1 MLTAKHALF
10 ARIPMFTGLAP
21 EEVDILA
28 QSAMEKQFQA
38 GDILFHEGDSCEGL
52 YLIGQGTVKIFK
64 TSPSGR
70 QITLGVQ
77 PAPSTVAEV
86 PLFDG
91 GAFPASVQAIDAVTA
106 LFIHKMAFHQICM
119 QNPGVALKMLAV
131 VGRRLRT
138 LIGIIEGVTFGSIR
152 QRIAQSIIQWSDQA
166 RADQFDMPSTHQELA
181 LNLGT
186 VREVVSRNLSRFQAE
201 GLLRVSRREIVLLNK
216 DGLRAEAET
225 EF

>member
-1 MLTAKHALF
+1 
-10 ARIPMFTGLAP
+10 MFTGLTP
-21 EEVDILA
+21 EEVDVLA
-28 QSAMEKQFQA
+28 QSAVEKQYSA
-38 GDILFHEGDSCEGL
+38 GEVLFHEGDACEGL
-52 YLIGQGTVKIFK
+52 YLIGVGTVKIFK

-77 PAPSTVAEV
+77 PAPSSVAEV

-91 GAFPASVQAIDAVTA
+91 GLFPASVQAIDAVAA
-106 LFIHKMAFHQICM
+106 LFIHKQAFRQICL

-138 LIGIIEGVTFGSIR
+138 LVSIIESVTFGSIR
-152 QRIAQSIIQWSDQA
+152 QRIAQSIIQWSEEA
-166 RADQFDMPSTHQELA
+166 RADQFEMPTTHQDLA

-186 VREVVSRNLSRFQAE
+186 VREVVSRNLSRFQSE
-201 GLLRVSRREIVLLNK
+201 GLIRMSRREIVLLNK
-216 DGLRAEAET
+216 AGLRAEAET

>member
-10 ARIPMFTGLAP
+10 ARIPMFAGLTP
-21 EEVDILA
+21 DELDSLA
-28 QSAMEKQFQA
+28 QSAIEKQFSM
-38 GDILFHEGDSCEGL
+38 GEVLFQEGETCEGI

-77 PAPSTVAEV
+77 PAPSSVAEV

-91 GAFPASVQAIDAVTA
+91 GQFPASVQALDSVSA
-106 LFIHKMAFHQICM
+106 LFIHKRAFHQVCM
-119 QNPGVALKMLAV
+119 QNPSVALKMLAV

-138 LIGIIEGVTFGSIR
+138 LIGIIESVTFGSVR
-152 QRIAQSIIQWSDQA
+152 QRIAQSIIQWSEEA
-166 RADQFDMPSTHQELA
+166 RTDRFEMPTTHQELA
-181 LNLGT
+181 LHLGT
-186 VREVVSRNLSRFQAE
+186 VREVVSRNLSRFQTE
-201 GLLRVSRREIVLLNK
+201 GLIRLNRREIELLNK